1 MQGEGGYRLH
11 ELVQR
16 FGGTVRGDPTIR
28 VTRVASLDDAG
39 TGDISFLSRARHREQ
54 LRSTAASAVILLEDD
69 ASLTDLPAIVCT
81 NPYLYFSQV
90 SGLFHPQLPPAPGIH
105 PSAII
110 APSALVA
117 KSARINPHC
126 HIGDQA
132 VIGERVELQ
141 AGCVIGSGVTIGD
154 DSSVKAN
161 VVIYSGSRIGQRA
174 IIHAGAVIGSDG
186 FGFANDDGQWRKIPQ
201 VGGVVIG
208 DDVEIGAGTTIDRG
222 ALKDTV
228 IDDGVKID
236 NQVQIGHNVRIG
248 EHTALAGCVGVAG
261 SAVIGARC
269 TVGGGAIVLG
279 HLSIA
284 DGVNISAGSLVSRSI
299 GEPGT
304 YTGVFPLMPNRE
316 WRQSA
321 VLLKHLDA
329 LTARIKSLESEMV
342 KMKVD
347 R

>member
-16 FGGTVRGDPTIR
+16 FGGTVRGDPTVY

-39 TGDISFLSRARHREQ
+39 AGHISFLSRARHRAQ
-54 LRSTAASAVILLEDD
+54 LLATAASAVILSEED
-69 ASLTDLPAIVCT
+69 AALTNLPAIVCT
-81 NPYLYFSQV
+81 NPNLYFSQV
-90 SGLFHPQLPPAPGIH
+90 SALFHPQLPPTPGIH
-105 PSAII
+105 PSATV
-110 APSALVA
+110 AESARIA
-117 KSARINPHC
+117 KSARISSHC
-126 HIGDQA
+126 HIGEQV

-141 AGCVIGSGVTIGD
+141 AGCVIDSDVTIGD
-154 DSSVKAN
+154 DSAIKAN
-161 VVIYSGSRIGQRA
+161 VVIYSGCRIGQRA
-174 IIHAGAVIGSDG
+174 IVHASAVIGSDG

-228 IDDGVKID
+228 IDNGVKID

-248 EHTALAGCVGVAG
+248 AHTALAGCVGVAG
-261 SAVIGARC
+261 SAVIGEHC

-299 GEPGT
+299 AEPGT
-304 YTGVFPLMPNRE
+304 YTGVFPLMPNRA
-316 WRQSA
+316 WRQNA

-329 LTARIKSLESEMV
+329 LTSRIKSLESEMV